1 MPRFLQLL
9 GPFLK
14 PVLSNEVSGELS
26 GKENEGV
33 KPAVREICCDTCF
46 VVVHVWLYSCGA
58 IFEYRSKL
66 SQGLNHFGGRCSK
79 RNFVLLYFFLR
90 CAFYK
95 DYDQE
100 THCVLMFQ
108 CFDVSMCR
116 CIDVSMYRCFN
127 VSMFQCIDV

>member
-1 MPRFLQLL
+1 MFACVNLLLITNFHSIFFFSGQAVPRFLQLL

-58 IFEYRSKL
+58 IFEYQSKL
-66 SQGLNHFGGRCSK
+66 SQR
-79 RNFVLLYFFLR
+79 
-90 CAFYK
+90 A
-95 DYDQE
+95 
-100 THCVLMFQ
+100 
-108 CFDVSMCR
+108 
-116 CIDVSMYRCFN
+116 
-127 VSMFQCIDV
+127 